1 MKAASLFDGI
11 FWGVVLIALGV
22 WLLVR
27 RTIPVHVP
35 VVRILVGVLLVY
47 AGIRVL
53 VWGPAIGHRNTA
65 VFSQTSIVAGSADRE
80 NEYNVIFGSG
90 DVDLRPL
97 AATDRSVGAQ
107 VNVIFGSAVLRLDPS
122 VPARV
127 HMSAAFGSVHAPDGR
142 TVSFGD
148 ATYATP
154 AWKEGAPAL
163 DVRAAAVFGSL
174 RIAQ

>member
-1 MKAASLFDGI
+1 MKMAGLFDGI

-27 RTIPVHVP
+27 KSIPVHIP
-35 VVRILVGVLLVY
+35 VVRILVGVLFVY
-47 AGIRVL
+47 VGIRVL
-53 VWGPAIGHRNTA
+53 VWGPSIRQKNTA
-65 VFSQTSIVAGSADRE
+65 VFSQTSITADRADRE

-97 AATDRSVGAQ
+97 SAAERSVGAQ
-107 VNVIFGSAVLRLDPS
+107 VNVIFGSAVLHLDPS

-127 HMSAAFGSVHAPDGR
+127 HMSAAFGSIHTPDGR

-148 ATYATP
+148 SIYATP
-154 AWKEGAPAL
+154 AWKAGAPAL

-174 RIAQ
+174 RISQ